1 MFMPNLRNRKTLQVE
16 PEIAVK
22 AAKNQEVSRFT
33 ESEMQFDPSDEE
45 SEIKVAKINDDDD
58 DDEEDE
64 ELDQVVELHTR
75 PPN

>member
-1 MFMPNLRNRKTLQVE
+1 MFMPNLRNRKTKQIE
-16 PEIAVK
+16 PEIDVK

-45 SEIKVAKINDDDD
+45 SEVKVAKINDDD

-64 ELDQVVELHTR
+64 ELDQVVELHTK
-75 PPN
+75 PPI